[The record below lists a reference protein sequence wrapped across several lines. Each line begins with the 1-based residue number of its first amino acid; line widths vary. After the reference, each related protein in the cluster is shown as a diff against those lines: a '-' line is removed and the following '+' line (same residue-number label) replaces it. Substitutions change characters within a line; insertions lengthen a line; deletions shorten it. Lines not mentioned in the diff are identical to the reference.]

1 MGRVIVIG
9 GGPGGSTAATML
21 ARSGHEVV
29 VLERER
35 FPRDHVGESLL
46 PASVPIL
53 EALGVR
59 EAVEAGGALKKWG
72 ATMVWG
78 RDRAPWSWYFRE
90 TNTAYPHAYQ
100 VARPQFDQLLLENSV
115 ANGAELREGVRVT
128 EAVFD
133 ASGRATGVRF
143 ARADGSTGTETADF
157 VVDASGQAAVLGRA
171 LGLRR
176 YDEDFRNMAVYAWF
190 EGGRR
195 LDPPDETNI
204 LVESYVD
211 GWMWVIPLPNGIT
224 SAGAVVDHHSTGA
237 RVRGDELTSFLTGEI
252 AKTSVAKDLLAG
264 ASMTRAPFSLRDW
277 SYVSDRVVGDGF
289 ILVGDAACFVDPL
302 FSSGVHLALSAGVLA
317 AAFVNSAL
325 VDPAMATAAG
335 PAYEELYLS
344 QYRRFHELAK
354 LFYASNRTVDSYF
367 WEARRIL
374 GRDAGGADESA
385 RLDFIRAV
393 AGQPP
398 QGYERAVLTE
408 GELPPGFGRAVDEAE
423 ADLRGRRAEVDAL
436 GDRLSF
442 AIPVLA
448 PRTRVERKPVLEG
461 DRFAWGDVLVSAE
474 RAEGVPVSRLV
485 AQLVQSIDGR
495 RTVGDL
501 CDHLLA
507 GLAGDDPRRP
517 DVIDSL
523 RFVVGTLYVDRAIA
537 TLVVG
542 PG

>member
-21 ARSGHEVV
+21 ARGGHEVV

-90 TNTAYPHAYQ
+90 TNTVYPHAYQ
-100 VARPQFDQLLLENSV
+100 VARPQFDQLLLENS
-115 ANGAELREGVRVT
+115 AASGAEVREGVRVT
-128 EAVFD
+128 EALFD
-133 ASGRATGVRF
+133 GSGRVTGVRYLT
-143 ARADGSTGTETADF
+143 AAGDTGTETADF
-157 VVDASGQAAVLGRA
+157 VIDASGQTAVLGRA
-171 LGLRR
+171 LGIRR
-176 YDEDFRNMAVYAWF
+176 YDDDFRNMAVYGWF

-204 LVESYVD
+204 LVESYAG
-211 GWMWVIPLPNGIT
+211 GWTWVIPLPGGVNSVGV
-224 SAGAVVDHHSTGA
+224 VVDHHSTRA
-237 RVRGDELTSFLTGEI
+237 RVRGDELAEFLGGEI
-252 AKTSVAKDLLAG
+252 AKTSTARDLLAG
-264 ASMTRAPFSLRDW
+264 ASLTHGPLSLRDW

-317 AAFVNSAL
+317 AAYVTSAL
-325 VDPAMATAAG
+325 EDPAMAEAAA
-335 PAYEELYLS
+335 PVYEALYLS
-344 QYRRFHELAK
+344 QYNRFHELAK

-398 QGYERAVLTE
+398 QGYERVVLTE
-408 GELPPGFGRAVDEAE
+408 GDLPAGFRSAVEEAE
-423 ADLRGRRAEVDAL
+423 ADLTTRRAEVASL
-436 GDRLSF
+436 GDRLAS
-442 AIPVLA
+442 AVPVLA
-448 PRTRVERKPVLEG
+448 RRTRVERKPVLEG
-461 DRFAWGDVLVSAE
+461 DRFAWGHVLVSAE
-474 RAEGVPVSRLV
+474 RSEGVPVSRLV
-485 AQLVQSIDGR
+485 AELVRSIDGR
-495 RTVGDL
+495 RSVGEL
-501 CDHLLA
+501 CDGLLA
-507 GLAGDDPRRP
+507 GLAREDGRRAP
-517 DVIDSL
+517 LVENL

-537 TLVVG
+537 TLSL
-542 PG
+542 P